1 VRSLLDHPEERAI
14 WGRLAGISGL
24 LFGAN
29 GITGA
34 MNFASFL
41 LTVRHLS
48 AKAFGVLN
56 ITLITMQ
63 FVNSLTAVGIN
74 ESMVTLVSR
83 SEAACDSDDT
93 LALIGASLRARL
105 IIASAGLALGSLLVR
120 PLAGRVFQQPDLA
133 WPLFLGVIGAF
144 GTSLFQF
151 VQTIFLSLRRYR
163 LYSLSLIIRFAP
175 ILVAL
180 TILVLMRRLTLTT
193 AILVNVG
200 APFLALPFSWSMVP
214 VRVPYL
220 RHDAIR
226 VWPKLWQLSKWLFIV
241 SLCTMCFSRL
251 EVYFLTA
258 FASVAQVGKFSAAFD
273 LCGGLLLVEG
283 VVRSILLAEISSRAN
298 MPHRGR
304 FVAQCSGLLL
314 VVGLLLFCGGVAARP
329 FLGLILGR
337 QYATIG
343 PIFLVLVAAR
353 VGVLPV
359 IPLNTL
365 FFAQDRTRAVAAVA
379 VVQLA
384 ALIIG
389 GYSLIPGLGA
399 MGAAWTQLLVTIAAI
414 VAAVT
419 LSWSSLAQDPPTIET
434 EQKSQ
439 AVVDRSPAQL
449 GPHSQNARAQGNH

>member
-1 VRSLLDHPEERAI
+1 MGTSSARVRSLLDHPEGKVI
-14 WGRLAGISGL
+14 WARLAAASGL

-48 AKAFGVLN
+48 TKAFGVLN

-63 FVNSLTAVGIN
+63 FVSSLMALGIN

-83 SEAACDSDDT
+83 AQAARDSEDA

-105 IIASAGLALGSLLVR
+105 IIASIGFGLGSLLAR
-120 PLAGRVFQQPDLA
+120 PLAGRVFHQPDLG
-133 WPLFLGVIGAF
+133 WPLFLGVVGAC

-151 VQTIFLSLRRYR
+151 VQAIFLSLRRYR
-163 LYSLSLIIRFAP
+163 RYSLASIIRFAP

-180 TILVLMRRLTLTT
+180 TILVLVRRLTLST

-200 APFLALPFSWSMVP
+200 APFLALPFSLSMVP
-214 VRVPYL
+214 VPLLYL
-220 RHDAIR
+220 RHKAML
-226 VWPKLWQLSKWLFIV
+226 VWPRLWRLSKWLFIV

-283 VVRSILLAEISSRAN
+283 VVRSVLLAEISSRAN
-298 MPHRGR
+298 MPQRGR
-304 FVAQCSGLLL
+304 FVLQCSGLLL
-314 VVGLLLFCGGVAARP
+314 VVGLFLWCGGAAVRP

-343 PIFLVLVAAR
+343 PIFLILVAAQA
-353 VGVLPV
+353 GVLPV
-359 IPLNTL
+359 IPLNVL
-365 FFAQDRTRAVAAVA
+365 FFAQDRTRAVALVA
-379 VVQLA
+379 LIQLA

-389 GYSLIPGLGA
+389 GYSLIPGHGA
-399 MGAAWTQLLVTIAAI
+399 MGAAWTQLLVT
-414 VAAVT
+414 VAAMISA
-419 LSWSSLAQDPPTIET
+419 LALAWSSLVDRPPEIET
-434 EQKSQ
+434 GQKSV
-439 AVVDRSPAQL
+439 AAIGS
-449 GPHSQNARAQGNH
+449 

>member
-1 VRSLLDHPEERAI
+1 MFRFGTPSARVRSLLDHPEGKVI
-14 WGRLAGISGL
+14 WARLAAASGL

-48 AKAFGVLN
+48 TKAFGVLN

-63 FVNSLTAVGIN
+63 FVSSLMALGIN

-83 SEAACDSDDT
+83 AQAARDSEDA

-105 IIASAGLALGSLLVR
+105 IIASIGFGLGSLLAR
-120 PLAGRVFQQPDLA
+120 PLAGRVFHQPDLG
-133 WPLFLGVIGAF
+133 WPLFLGVVGAC

-151 VQTIFLSLRRYR
+151 VQAIFLSLRRYR
-163 LYSLSLIIRFAP
+163 RYSLASIIRFAP

-180 TILVLMRRLTLTT
+180 TILVLVRRLTLST

-200 APFLALPFSWSMVP
+200 APFLALPFSLSMVP
-214 VRVPYL
+214 VPLLYL
-220 RHDAIR
+220 RHKAML
-226 VWPKLWQLSKWLFIV
+226 VWPRLWRLSKWLFIV

-283 VVRSILLAEISSRAN
+283 VVRSVLLAEISSRAN
-298 MPHRGR
+298 MPQRGR
-304 FVAQCSGLLL
+304 FVLQCSGLLL
-314 VVGLLLFCGGVAARP
+314 VVGLFLWCGGAAVRP

-343 PIFLVLVAAR
+343 PIFLILVAAR
-353 VGVLPV
+353 AGVLPV
-359 IPLNTL
+359 IPLNVL
-365 FFAQDRTRAVAAVA
+365 FFAQDRTRAVALVA
-379 VVQLA
+379 LIQLA

-389 GYSLIPGLGA
+389 GYSLIPGHGA
-399 MGAAWTQLLVTIAAI
+399 MGAAWTQLLVT
-414 VAAVT
+414 VAAMISA
-419 LSWSSLAQDPPTIET
+419 LALAWSSLVDRPPEIET
-434 EQKSQ
+434 GQKSV
-439 AVVDRSPAQL
+439 AAIGS
-449 GPHSQNARAQGNH
+449 

>member
-1 VRSLLDHPEERAI
+1 MFRLGTPSARVRSLLDHPEGRAI
-14 WGRLAGISGL
+14 WSRLAGISGL

-41 LTVRHLS
+41 LTVRNLS
-48 AKAFGVLN
+48 AKAFGVLS

-63 FVNSLTAVGIN
+63 FVSSLMALGIN

-83 SEAACDSDDT
+83 SEAARDSDDA
-93 LALIGASLRARL
+93 LALIGASVRARL
-105 IIASAGLALGSLLVR
+105 IIASIGFGLGSLLVR
-120 PLAGRVFQQPDLA
+120 PLAGRVFHQPDLA
-133 WPLFLGVIGAF
+133 WPLFLGVVGAC

-151 VQTIFLSLRRYR
+151 VQAIFLSLRKYR
-163 LYSLSLIIRFAP
+163 LYSLATIIRFAP

-180 TILVLMRRLTLTT
+180 TTLALLRRLTLTT

-200 APFLALPFSWSMVP
+200 APFLALPFSLSMVP
-214 VRVPYL
+214 VPVLYL
-220 RHDAIR
+220 QHKAMR
-226 VWPKLWQLSKWLFIV
+226 VWPRLWRLSKWLFIV

-283 VVRSILLAEISSRAN
+283 VVRSVLLAEISSRAN
-298 MPHRGR
+298 MPQRGR

-314 VVGLLLFCGGVAARP
+314 VVGLLFWCGGLAVHP

-343 PIFLVLVAAR
+343 PIFLILVAAR
-353 VGVLPV
+353 AGVLPV
-359 IPLNTL
+359 IPLNVL

-379 VVQLA
+379 LIQLA
-384 ALIIG
+384 ALVVG
-389 GYSLIPGLGA
+389 GYTLIPGHGA
-399 MGAAWTQLLVTIAAI
+399 MGAAWTQLLVTVAAIIAAL
-414 VAAVT
+414 T
-419 LSWSSLAQDPPTIET
+419 LSWSSLAQNQSRIEP
-434 EQKSQ
+434 EEKRA
-439 AVVDRSPAQL
+439 AVVGS
-449 GPHSQNARAQGNH
+449 

>member
-1 VRSLLDHPEERAI
+1 MFRLGTPSARVRSLLDHPEGRAI
-14 WGRLAGISGL
+14 WGRLAGVSGL

-48 AKAFGVLN
+48 TKAFGVLN

-63 FVNSLTAVGIN
+63 FVSSLMALGIN
-74 ESMVTLVSR
+74 ESMVTLVAR
-83 SEAACDSDDT
+83 SEAARDSDDA

-105 IIASAGLALGSLLVR
+105 IIASLGFGLGSLLVR
-120 PLAGRVFQQPDLA
+120 TLAGRVFHQPDLA
-133 WPLFLGVIGAF
+133 WPLFLGVVGAC

-151 VQTIFLSLRRYR
+151 VQAIFLSLRRYR
-163 LYSLSLIIRFAP
+163 LYSLASIIRFAP

-180 TILVLMRRLTLTT
+180 TVLVLARRLTLST

-200 APFLALPFSWSMVP
+200 APFLALPFSLFMVP
-214 VRVPYL
+214 VPVLYL
-220 RHDAIR
+220 RHKAMQ
-226 VWPKLWQLSKWLFIV
+226 VWPRLWRLSKWLFIV

-283 VVRSILLAEISSRAN
+283 VVRSVLLAEISSRAN
-298 MPHRGR
+298 MPQRGR

-314 VVGLLLFCGGVAARP
+314 VVGVLLWCGGVAVRP
-329 FLGLILGR
+329 FLGLILGP

-343 PIFLVLVAAR
+343 PLFLILVAAR
-353 VGVLPV
+353 AGVLPV
-359 IPLNTL
+359 IPLNVL

-379 VVQLA
+379 LIQLA

-389 GYSLIPGLGA
+389 GYSLIPGHGA
-399 MGAAWTQLLVTIAAI
+399 MGAAWTQLLVTVAAI
-414 VAAVT
+414 VGALA
-419 LSWSSLAQDPPTIET
+419 LSWSSLAAQNQPTIEP
-434 EQKSQ
+434 EEKRP
-439 AVVDRSPAQL
+439 AVVGS
-449 GPHSQNARAQGNH
+449 

>member
-1 VRSLLDHPEERAI
+1 MFRLGTPSARVRSLLDHPEGRAI
-14 WGRLAGISGL
+14 WGRLAGVSGL

-29 GITGA
+29 GTTGA

-48 AKAFGVLN
+48 TKAFGVLN

-63 FVNSLTAVGIN
+63 FVSSLMALGIN
-74 ESMVTLVSR
+74 ESMVTLVAR
-83 SEAACDSDDT
+83 SEAARDSDDA

-105 IIASAGLALGSLLVR
+105 IIASIGFGLGSLLVG
-120 PLAGRVFQQPDLA
+120 PLAGRVFHQPDLA
-133 WPLFLGVIGAF
+133 WPLFLGVVGAC

-151 VQTIFLSLRRYR
+151 VQAIFLSLRRYR
-163 LYSLSLIIRFAP
+163 LYSMASIIRFAP

-180 TILVLMRRLTLTT
+180 TVLVLMRRLTLTT

-200 APFLALPFSWSMVP
+200 APFLALPFSLSMVP
-214 VRVPYL
+214 VPLLYL
-220 RHDAIR
+220 RHKAMQ
-226 VWPKLWQLSKWLFIV
+226 VWPRLWRLSKWLFIV

-283 VVRSILLAEISSRAN
+283 VVRSVLLAEISSRAN
-298 MPHRGR
+298 MPQRGR

-314 VVGLLLFCGGVAARP
+314 VVGVLLWCGGVAVRP
-329 FLGLILGR
+329 FLGLILGP

-343 PIFLVLVAAR
+343 PLFLILVAAR
-353 VGVLPV
+353 AGVLPV
-359 IPLNTL
+359 IPLNVL

-379 VVQLA
+379 LIQLA

-389 GYSLIPGLGA
+389 GYSLIPGHGA
-399 MGAAWTQLLVTIAAI
+399 MGAAWTQLLVT
-414 VAAVT
+414 VAAMVGA
-419 LSWSSLAQDPPTIET
+419 LALAWSSLVDRPSEIET
-434 EQKSQ
+434 GQKSV
-439 AVVDRSPAQL
+439 AAIGS
-449 GPHSQNARAQGNH
+449 

>member
-1 VRSLLDHPEERAI
+1 MFRLGTPAARVRSLLDHPEGRAI

-63 FVNSLTAVGIN
+63 FVSSLMALGIN
-74 ESMVTLVSR
+74 ESMVTLVAR
-83 SEAACDSDDT
+83 SEAARDSDDT

-105 IIASAGLALGSLLVR
+105 IIASIGFGLGSLLVR
-120 PLAGRVFQQPDLA
+120 PLAGRVFHQPDLA
-133 WPLFLGVIGAF
+133 WPLFLGVVGAC

-151 VQTIFLSLRRYR
+151 LQAIFLSLRRYR
-163 LYSLSLIIRFAP
+163 LYSMASIIRFAP

-180 TILVLMRRLTLTT
+180 TVLVLVRRLTLST

-200 APFLALPFSWSMVP
+200 APFLALPFSLSMVP
-214 VRVPYL
+214 VPVLYL
-220 RHDAIR
+220 RYKAMQ
-226 VWPKLWQLSKWLFIV
+226 VWPKLWRLSKWLFIV

-283 VVRSILLAEISSRAN
+283 VVRSVLLAEISSRAN
-298 MPHRGR
+298 MPQRGR

-314 VVGLLLFCGGVAARP
+314 VAGVLLWCGGVAVRP
-329 FLGLILGR
+329 FLGLILGP

-343 PIFLVLVAAR
+343 PLFLILVVAR
-353 VGVLPV
+353 AGVLPV
-359 IPLNTL
+359 IPLNVL

-379 VVQLA
+379 LIQLA

-389 GYSLIPGLGA
+389 GYSLIPGHGA
-399 MGAAWTQLLVTIAAI
+399 MGAAWTQLLVTAAAM
-414 VAAVT
+414 VGALA
-419 LSWSSLAQDPPTIET
+419 LSWSSLVDRPPEMET
-434 EQKSQ
+434 GQKSV
-439 AVVDRSPAQL
+439 AAIGS
-449 GPHSQNARAQGNH
+449 

>member
-1 VRSLLDHPEERAI
+1 MFRLDTPSVRVRWLLEHAEGRAI

-41 LTVRHLS
+41 LTVRQLS

-63 FVNSLTAVGIN
+63 FVNALMALGLN

-83 SEAACDSDDT
+83 SEAARDSDDT
-93 LALIGASLRARL
+93 VALIGASLRARL
-105 IIASAGLALGSLLVR
+105 IIASIGFGLGSLLVR
-120 PLAGRVFQQPDLA
+120 PLAGRVFHQPDLV
-133 WPLFLGVIGAF
+133 WPLFLGVVGAC

-151 VQTIFLSLRRYR
+151 VQTIFLALRRYR
-163 LYSLSLIIRFAP
+163 LYSMASIIRFAP

-180 TILVLMRRLTLTT
+180 TILVLLRRLTLST

-200 APFLALPFSWSMVP
+200 APFLALPFTLSMLPVP
-214 VRVPYL
+214 VLYL
-220 RHDAIR
+220 QHKAMQ
-226 VWPKLWQLSKWLFIV
+226 VWPKLWRLSKWLFIV
-241 SLCTMCFSRL
+241 SICTMCFSRL
-251 EVYFLTA
+251 EIYFLTA
-258 FASVAQVGKFSAAFD
+258 FATVAQVGRFSAAFD

-283 VVRSILLAEISSRAN
+283 VVRSVLLAEISSRAN
-298 MPHRGR
+298 MPQRGR

-314 VVGLLLFCGGVAARP
+314 MLGALLWCGGAAVRP
-329 FLGLILGR
+329 FLGLILGQ

-343 PIFLVLVAAR
+343 PIFLILVAAR

-359 IPLNTL
+359 IPLNVL

-379 VVQLA
+379 VIQLV
-384 ALIIG
+384 ALIVG
-389 GYSLIPGLGA
+389 GYRLIPAHGA
-399 MGAAWTQLLVTIAAI
+399 MGAAWTQLLVTGAAI
-414 VAAVT
+414 VGT
-419 LSWSSLAQDPPTIET
+419 LALTWPSLADRPSEV
-434 EQKSQ
+434 ESAKKSVG
-439 AVVDRSPAQL
+439 AGGS
-449 GPHSQNARAQGNH
+449 